1 MLGFT
6 HGATEEI
13 NLWNNDKD
21 SVVSFDKQKLISFDG
36 DKYDKYEE
44 SELRL

>member
-13 NLWNNDKD
+13 RIRNNDKD
-21 SVVSFDKQKLISFDG
+21 WVVYFDKQELFSFDG

-44 SELRL
+44 SALKL